1 MQHSAKHI
9 LWLIETVVAIIVI
22 GMVALTFADVIGR
35 RLFGAPLYGANDLTE
50 HMMALIVFAGLP
62 IVTANGLH
70 LTVDLFGK
78 FLDQSAMRW
87 WSVLSGV
94 AVAIILAL
102 MSWLFFKQAETARD
116 IREVSQAL
124 NVPRS
129 PLYIYISMSCALS
142 ACVAGITAFIGPLKT
157 TDTQTSE
164 DML

>member
-35 RLFGAPLYGANDLTE
+35 RLFGAPIYGANDLTE

-78 FLDQSAMRW
+78 FL
-87 WSVLSGV
+87 
-94 AVAIILAL
+94 
-102 MSWLFFKQAETARD
+102 
-116 IREVSQAL
+116 
-124 NVPRS
+124 
-129 PLYIYISMSCALS
+129 
-142 ACVAGITAFIGPLKT
+142 
-157 TDTQTSE
+157 
-164 DML
+164 